1 VEGIGYAQAATECA
15 PTIEIEVGMLYEQ
28 HAAGLLRYAA
38 KLTGDLEE
46 SRDALQEIFLR
57 YFVERSYGRRID
69 HPQAWLYK
77 VLRNYLMERLK
88 AAARKQE
95 LSPEGLE
102 LLPDGRSNPE
112 AILRRTELAQVMT
125 AVLSNRERDCLRLR
139 SEGLCYADIA
149 QAMGI
154 RSGTVGA
161 MLSRVSKKLRPA
173 AKYLTESGTFE
184 AARLVFAVVQN
195 ESF

>member
-1 VEGIGYAQAATECA
+1 MEGTGFAQTATDGA
-15 PTIEIEVGMLYEQ
+15 NAIELEVAMMYEQ
-28 HAAGLLRYAA
+28 HAAGLLRYAS
-38 KLTGDLEE
+38 KLTGNFEE

-69 HPQAWLYK
+69 HPQAWLYT
-77 VLRNYLMERLK
+77 VLRNYAMERLK
-88 AAARKQE
+88 AASRTQE

-102 LLPDGRSNPE
+102 SLPDRQSNPE
-112 AILRRTELAQVMT
+112 AILRRTQLAHEMT
-125 AVLSNRERDCLRLR
+125 AILSDRERDCLRLR

-149 QAMGI
+149 EAMGV

-161 MLSRVSKKLRPA
+161 MLSRVAKKLRPA
-173 AKYLTESGTFE
+173 AEYLTESGTFE

-195 ESF
+195 ESS